1 MKKKTALFLVIT
13 MTVMLLSGCG
23 SGGNSESAQNM
34 GKGDVTENEEKSAI
48 ETEKDKV
55 SEVGDSP
62 QAYDIWVCDKSAVH
76 QYHRTLKLGCEAAA
90 EELGV
95 NLTYDA
101 PAISGD
107 AAAQLDMFE
116 TAIAAK
122 PDAICIGAID
132 QEACVASM
140 EKAQNAGIPIFCY
153 DNGVNSDIPIT
164 TLATNDIEATH
175 TLAEKIGE
183 ELEGKGG
190 ILIIGHD
197 QTSKNGQDRTNGMI
211 DALAEMYPNMEVLDV
226 QYSNDAAVVT
236 EIAKSMMTT
245 YPDAAVIY
253 GTCDNVVNGI
263 LNAVAEL
270 GVEGKI
276 KVIGYDSGKQ
286 QTDAV
291 RAGTVFG
298 SITQAPYSQGY
309 DIVKYAV
316 DYLNGENIPKE
327 IDATYYFYN
336 AENIDEPD
344 IAQCLYD

>member
-1 MKKKTALFLVIT
+1 MKRRMMFLLVMAMLGTALT
-13 MTVMLLSGCG
+13 GCG
-23 SGGNSESAQNM
+23 NKGEVDSAQNEEQSSPA
-34 GKGDVTENEEKSAI
+34 GGSEAAASEENAGATEDTDGQE
-48 ETEKDKV
+48 
-55 SEVGDSP
+55 
-62 QAYDIWVCDKSAVH
+62 AYEIWVCDKSAVH

-101 PAISGD
+101 PAVSGD

-132 QEACVASM
+132 QEACVAGM
-140 EKAQNAGIPIFCY
+140 EKAQSAGIPIFCY
-153 DNGVNSDIPIT
+153 DNGVNSDIPVT
-164 TLATNDIEATH
+164 TLATNDLEATH

-183 ELEGKGG
+183 ELGGEGG
-190 ILIIGHD
+190 ILIVGHD
-197 QTSKNGQDRTNGMI
+197 QTSKNGQERTNGLI
-211 DALAEMYPNMEVLDV
+211 DALAELYPDIEVLDV

-245 YPDAAVIY
+245 YSDADVIY

-270 GVEGKI
+270 GMEGKI

-291 RAGTVFG
+291 RNGTVFG
-298 SITQAPYSQGY
+298 SIMQAPYSQGY

-316 DYLNGENIPKE
+316 DYLNGVEIPKE

-336 AENIDEPD
+336 AENIEDPD
-344 IAQCLYD
+344 VAQCLYD